1 MLLTALLVVCLS
13 VVTCFR
19 LSVSPR
25 MVVMPLRRSITSD
38 AKFTEGQI
46 EQPSAVQSYILEVP
60 EPQCP
65 EPRICIP
72 RSVFD
77 KEREEKARLVHE
89 NQELQYRIAQSS
101 SARKED
107 YVFLKP
113 DGLDMHEL
121 RRLNDE
127 LRTKVAF
134 LEGRIANLDH
144 RIADLKTES
153 AEFKMDS
160 DQRIAD
166 LKTESAEFKMDS
178 DQRIADLKTESAEFK
193 MESDKRILELKA
205 CLDKVIQPISARQWA
220 IDADILAMLSIFPD
234 CRRKPFCMRSYKNLL
249 SFLLMPESSEFTSPT
264 APQAWLAFT
273 PEKRAEIQSKAKTF
287 TANNPKLK
295 CSIDTLKNEAWRLAH
310 TATSVAEVLKYFT
323 LVGDVEAC
331 KAVTVCTEFLG
342 TDDEVSETE

>member
-1 MLLTALLVVCLS
+1 
-13 VVTCFR
+13 
-19 LSVSPR
+19 
-25 MVVMPLRRSITSD
+25 
-38 AKFTEGQI
+38 
-46 EQPSAVQSYILEVP
+46 
-60 EPQCP
+60 
-65 EPRICIP
+65 
-72 RSVFD
+72 
-77 KEREEKARLVHE
+77 
-89 NQELQYRIAQSS
+89 
-101 SARKED
+101 
-107 YVFLKP
+107 
-113 DGLDMHEL
+113 MHEL

-144 RIADLKTES
+144 
-153 AEFKMDS
+153 
-160 DQRIAD
+160 RIAD